1 MKRQNLTIIIL
12 SLIITFHLSFL
23 SFERSH
29 KPNLVI
35 KKAGFWELSEIYIED
50 DDPLKNWAITAA
62 TEPWCSG
69 SGTWIDPFIIENVT
83 INGQN
88 SGSCITIYDS
98 NAYFII
104 RNCTVYNSG
113 SNLGGLD
120 SGIKIKNSKNG
131 KIFNNTCRANNGFG
145 ISLEDA
151 NNCSA
156 EQNTVENNGLS
167 GFFLHTAYDNIN
179 CDNNQITNNNITS
192 NDEYGIYI
200 DGNYNPG
207 VTDIKY
213 NLISNNNISYNNL
226 DGIRIRLTEY
236 NTILNN
242 RIYNNTKNGISLRS
256 VLALDTIYNQIIG
269 NIIYNNTEYGIEN
282 NARYTEI
289 SGGNLISENLYA
301 IRNYGD
307 DTIIYNNSFF
317 NNMFYGVVIADNSD
331 NSIIYA
337 NNFTSNLI
345 NAYDYSISTQ
355 WDNGVSGNYWSNYIG
370 LDENDDGIGDTPY
383 DLPPLGGSM
392 DNYPIYSDGND
403 IGPTITIIGPTF
415 DEVFGY
421 EPPIYNITI
430 FDIHGI
436 DKVWY
441 TLDNGI
447 NNYTA
452 SALIDQINQIA
463 WDLLTSDQVTLK
475 FYANDS
481 SGLMGTAEINFQK
494 DVNPPELNI
503 LYPFPNQILGINTP
517 EYIIEYNDTNIDTLW
532 YAINS
537 GNNYTI
543 NSNSSFDATEWR
555 DIGNGSVVIA
565 FYANDT
571 LGNEISAII
580 NLWKDALIPEV
591 VINTPS
597 PVLVYDESPPD
608 YNISVNEQHLDTI
621 WYTIGNNGINFTIAT
636 NGTLD
641 FDLWDQLLNGTHE
654 LKFFANDSAGNLGF
668 SSVLIKKDILSPII
682 TIIEPSIND
691 VFGLIAPA
699 FQIDVLE
706 GHLDKM
712 WYTIN
717 GDARNFIFDKIG
729 LIDQILWDNLT
740 NGQVTIKFYANDTQG
755 NTNFTQITILKDIG
769 LSTRQPTIFEI
780 IFSPFAIIGY
790 IFSFGIGISMMF
802 LIRKIKLR
810 TKS

>member
-1 MKRQNLTIIIL
+1 MKRRNLAIIIL

-29 KPNLVI
+29 EPNLVI

-83 INGQN
+83 INGLN

-113 SNLGGLD
+113 NNLPSLD
-120 SGIKIKNSKNG
+120 SGIKIKNSENG
-131 KIFNNTCRANNGFG
+131 KIFNNTCRNNNGFG
-145 ISLEDA
+145 ISFEDA
-151 NNCSA
+151 NNCTA
-156 EQNTVENNGLS
+156 EQNTVENNDWS
-167 GFFLHTAYDNIN
+167 GFFLNIEYDNVN
-179 CDNNQITNNNITS
+179 CDNNQITNNNITY

-200 DGNYNPG
+200 DGNYNPS
-207 VTDIKY
+207 VTDIKF
-213 NLISNNNISYNNL
+213 NLISNNNISYNGL
-226 DGIRIRLTEY
+226 DGIRIRLSEY
-236 NTILNN
+236 NTISNN
-242 RIYNNTKNGISLRS
+242 RIYNNTKNGISIRS
-256 VLALDTIYNQIIG
+256 VGLDTIYNQIVG

-282 NARYTEI
+282 IARLTEI
-289 SGGNLISENLYA
+289 SGVNLISENLYA

-317 NNMFYGVVIADNSD
+317 NNKLYGVVIADSSD
-331 NSIIYA
+331 NNNIYA
-337 NNFTSNLI
+337 NNFTFNPI
-345 NAYDYSISTQ
+345 NAYDYSSSTQ

-370 LDENDDGIGDTPY
+370 LDANDDGFGDTPY
-383 DLPPLGGSM
+383 DVLPLSGSM
-392 DNYPIYSDGND
+392 DHYPIYSDGND
-403 IGPTITIIGPTF
+403 IGPTITIIDPTS
-415 DEVFGY
+415 DEVFGD

-447 NNYTA
+447 TNYTA
-452 SALIDQINQIA
+452 SVLIDQINQVA
-463 WDLLTSDQVTLK
+463 WNSLTSGQVTLK

-481 SGLMGTAEINFQK
+481 SGLMGTAELNFQK
-494 DVNPPELNI
+494 DVNSPELNI
-503 LYPFPNQILGINTP
+503 LYPFSNQILGINTP
-517 EYIIEYNDTNIDTLW
+517 EYIIEYNETNIDTLW
-532 YAINS
+532 YAVNS
-537 GNNYTI
+537 GSNYTFS
-543 NSNSSFDATEWR
+543 SNSSFDATEWR
-555 DIGNGSVVIA
+555 NIENGSVVIT

-571 LGNEISAII
+571 LGNEISAKI
-580 NLWKDALIPEV
+580 NVWKDALIPEII
-591 VINTPS
+591 INTPS
-597 PVLVYDESPPD
+597 SVLVYDESPPD
-608 YNISVNEQHLDTI
+608 YNINVIEQHLDTI
-621 WYTIGNNGINFTIAT
+621 WYTIGNIGINFSITT

-654 LKFFANDSAGNLGF
+654 LMFYANDSAGNFG
-668 SSVLIKKDILSPII
+668 SVSVFIKKDILSPII
-682 TIIEPSIND
+682 TIIDPSIND
-691 VFGLIAPA
+691 VFGSIAPA
-699 FQIDVLE
+699 FQIDVSE

-712 WYTIN
+712 WYILN
-717 GDARNFIFDKIG
+717 DGARNFIFDKIG

-755 NTNFTQITILKDIG
+755 NTNFAQITILKDIG
-769 LSTRQPTIFEI
+769 LSTQQPTMFDI

>member
-1 MKRQNLTIIIL
+1 MKRKNLTIIIL
-12 SLIITFHLSFL
+12 SLIISFHLSFL
-23 SFERSH
+23 SFERSYE
-29 KPNLVI
+29 PNLVVKI
-35 KKAGFWELSEIYIED
+35 AGFWELSEIYIED

-113 SNLGGLD
+113 SNSGSLD

-131 KIFNNTCRANNGFG
+131 RIFNNTCCTNNGFG

-151 NNCSA
+151 NNCTA
-156 EQNTVENNGLS
+156 EQNTVENNDLS
-167 GFFLHTAYDNIN
+167 GFFLHTAYDNVN
-179 CDNNQITNNNITS
+179 CDNNQITNNNITY

-207 VTDIKY
+207 VTDIKN
-213 NLISNNNISYNNL
+213 NLISNNNISYNGL
-226 DGIRIRLTEY
+226 DGIRIRLSKY
-236 NTILNN
+236 NTISNN
-242 RIYNNTKNGISLRS
+242 RIYNNTKNGISIRS
-256 VLALDTIYNQIIG
+256 VGLDTIYNQIIG

-282 NARYTEI
+282 TARYTEI
-289 SGGNLISENLYA
+289 LGENLISENLYA
-301 IRNYGD
+301 IKNNNGD
-307 DTIIYNNSFF
+307 DTIIFNNSFF
-317 NNMFYGVVIADNSD
+317 NNMLYGVVILDNSD
-331 NSIIYA
+331 NNIIYA
-337 NNFTSNLI
+337 NNFTLNPI
-345 NAYDYSISTQ
+345 NAYDYSTSTQ

-370 LDENDDGIGDTPY
+370 LDANDDGFGDTPY
-383 DLPPLGGSM
+383 DLPPLGGSV
-392 DNYPIYSDGND
+392 DHYPIYSDGND
-403 IGPTITIIGPTF
+403 IGPTISIINPTF
-415 DEVFGY
+415 DEVFGDKS
-421 EPPIYNITI
+421 PMYNITI

-447 NNYTA
+447 TNYTA

-463 WDLLTSDQVTLK
+463 WNSLTSDQVTLK

-481 SGLMGTAEINFQK
+481 SGLMGTAEVSFQK

-503 LYPFPNQILGINTP
+503 LYPYPNQILGINTP
-517 EYIIEYNDTNIDTLW
+517 GYIIEYNDTNIDTIW
-532 YAINS
+532 YAINT
-537 GNNYTI
+537 GRNYTFG
-543 NSNSSFDATEWR
+543 SNSSFDATEWSN
-555 DIGNGSVVIA
+555 IGNGSVVIT

-571 LGNEISAII
+571 LGNEVSAKITV
-580 NLWKDALIPEV
+580 WKDAFNPEII
-591 VINTPS
+591 INTPS
-597 PVLVYDESPPD
+597 SVLVYDGSPPD
-608 YNISVNEQHLDTI
+608 FNISINEQYLDTI
-621 WYTIGNNGINFTIAT
+621 WYTIGNSSINFTVVT

-654 LKFFANDSAGNLGF
+654 LMFFANDSAGNFG
-668 SSVLIKKDILSPII
+668 SASVFIKKDILSPNISI
-682 TIIEPSIND
+682 LEPFIND
-691 VFGLIAPA
+691 VFGYIAPA
-699 FQIDVLE
+699 FQIDVSD
-706 GHLDKM
+706 GNLDKM

-717 GDARNFIFDKIG
+717 DGVKNFIFDKIG

-755 NTNFTQITILKDIG
+755 NINFIQITILKDIG
-769 LSTRQPTIFEI
+769 LSTRQPSIFEI
-780 IFSPFAIIGY
+780 ILSPFAIIGY
-790 IFSFGIGISMMF
+790 ILSFGIGLSMTI